1 MPPESTPQHGPVRK
15 ATASPGAVTRCYKAM
30 CAVCGRTDIYDGHD
44 KERDVWPQLREHGW
58 KQTTRLTEGGSR
70 HWICAKHHEPGSYKV
85 YRDKEIQR
93 VELGPG
99 DVPGLE

>member
-1 MPPESTPQHGPVRK
+1 MSSEPTSTHGPVRK
-15 ATASPGAVTRCYKAM
+15 ATARPGAVTRCYKAM

-99 DVPGLE
+99 DVPGL

>member
-1 MPPESTPQHGPVRK
+1 MPSESTPRHGPVRK
-15 ATASPGAVTRCYKAM
+15 ATARPGAITRCYKAM

-58 KQTTRLTEGGSR
+58 KQTTRLTEDDSR

-93 VELGPG
+93 VELGSG